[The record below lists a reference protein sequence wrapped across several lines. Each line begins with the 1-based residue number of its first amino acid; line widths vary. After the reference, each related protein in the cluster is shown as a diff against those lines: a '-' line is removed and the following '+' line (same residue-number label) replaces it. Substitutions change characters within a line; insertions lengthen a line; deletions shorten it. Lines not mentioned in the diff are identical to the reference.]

1 MSLVSVS
8 EASQNLS
15 HWINQASYGR
25 ECVIVT
31 SRGRAK
37 AVLIGVEAFEA
48 LIGVPDHTR
57 RESLPV
63 QQLRSEFNLALAEAG
78 YGTPEQVVNLVREV
92 KRELADEPTTDHA

>member
-25 ECVIVT
+25 DCVIVT

-48 LIGVPDHTR
+48 LIGVPDQDRQRSLSVQELR
-57 RESLPV
+57 REFR
-63 QQLRSEFNLALAEAG
+63 QALVEAG
-78 YGTPEQVVNLVREV
+78 YQTPEEMVNLVREV
-92 KRELADEPTTDHA
+92 KRELAEERIPAG

>member
-1 MSLVSVS
+1 MSLVSIS

-37 AVLIGVEAFEA
+37 AVLIGVKAFEA
-48 LIGVPDHTR
+48 LIGVPDQTR
-57 RESLPV
+57 QQALPL
-63 QQLRSEFNLALAEAG
+63 QQLRREFSQALAEAG
-78 YGTPEQVVNLVREV
+78 YTTPDQIVDLVRDV
-92 KRELADEPTTDHA
+92 KRQLVEERTNAH

>member
-1 MSLVSVS
+1 MSLVSIS

-25 ECVIVT
+25 ECVIMT

-48 LIGVPDHTR
+48 LIGVPDQAQ
-57 RESLPV
+57 REGLTV
-63 QQLRSEFNLALAEAG
+63 HQLRSQFHQALAEAG
-78 YGTPEQVVNLVREV
+78 YATPEQVVDLVREI
-92 KRELADEPTTDHA
+92 KRELADEHTIGRS

>member
-1 MSLVSVS
+1 MTLVSVS

-48 LIGVPDHTR
+48 MIGVPNQAREPARSVEQLR
-57 RESLPV
+57 REFG
-63 QQLRSEFNLALAEAG
+63 QALAEAG
-78 YGTPEQVVNLVREV
+78 YRTPDQIVELVRQV
-92 KRELADEPTTDHA
+92 KRELADERAEAR

>member
-1 MSLVSVS
+1 MSHVSIS

-37 AVLIGVEAFEA
+37 AVLIGVEAFAA
-48 LIGVPDHTR
+48 LIGVPDQDR
-57 RESLPV
+57 QRSLPV
-63 QQLRSEFNLALAEAG
+63 QQLRREFSQALAEAG
-78 YGTPEQVVNLVREV
+78 YETPDQVVDLVRDV
-92 KRELADEPTTDHA
+92 KRELADEPTTIR

>member
-1 MSLVSVS
+1 MSLISVS

-25 ECVIVT
+25 DCVIVT

-48 LIGVPDHTR
+48 LIGVPDQQHQASR
-57 RESLPV
+57 PV
-63 QQLRSEFNLALAEAG
+63 QQLRREFQQALAEAG
-78 YGTPEQVVNLVREV
+78 YHTPDQIVDLVRQT
-92 KRELADEPTTDHA
+92 KRELADERIPAS

>member
-1 MSLVSVS
+1 MSLISIS

-25 ECVIVT
+25 DCVIVT

-48 LIGVPDHTR
+48 LIGVPDQDR
-57 RESLPV
+57 QGSLPV
-63 QQLRSEFNLALAEAG
+63 QDLRWEFRQALAEAG
-78 YGTPEQVVNLVREV
+78 YQTPAEMVTLVREV
-92 KRELADEPTTDHA
+92 KRELAEERIPAG

>member
-1 MSLVSVS
+1 MSLVSIS

-25 ECVIVT
+25 DCVIVT

-48 LIGVPDHTR
+48 LIGVPEQQHPTSRPIQQMR
-57 RESLPV
+57 REF
-63 QQLRSEFNLALAEAG
+63 QQALAEAG
-78 YGTPEQVVNLVREV
+78 YHTPDQIVDLVRQT
-92 KRELADEPTTDHA
+92 KRELADERIAAS

>member
-1 MSLVSVS
+1 MTLVSVS

-48 LIGVPDHTR
+48 MIGVFDPGREPSRSVEQLR
-57 RESLPV
+57 REFR
-63 QQLRSEFNLALAEAG
+63 QALAEAG
-78 YGTPEQVVNLVREV
+78 YRTSDQIAELVREV
-92 KRELADEPTTDHA
+92 KRELADEQTVAG

>member
-15 HWINQASYGR
+15 HWINQASYGH

-48 LIGVPDHTR
+48 LIGVPER
-57 RESLPV
+57 GRLAAAPIE
-63 QQLRSEFNLALAEAG
+63 QLRVEFSRGLAEAG
-78 YGTPEQVVNLVREV
+78 YATPEQVVALVREV
-92 KRELADEPTTDHA
+92 KRELADERTAAD

>member
-1 MSLVSVS
+1 MSLISIS

-25 ECVIVT
+25 DCVIVT

-48 LIGVPDHTR
+48 LIGVPEQQHQASR
-57 RESLPV
+57 PV
-63 QQLRSEFNLALAEAG
+63 QQLRIEFQQALAEAG
-78 YGTPEQVVNLVREV
+78 YHTPDQIVDLVRQT
-92 KRELADEPTTDHA
+92 KRELADERIPAS

>member
-25 ECVIVT
+25 DCVIVT

-37 AVLIGVEAFEA
+37 AVLIGVEAFET
-48 LIGVPDHTR
+48 LIGVPDQDR
-57 RESLPV
+57 QRSLPV
-63 QQLRSEFNLALAEAG
+63 QELRREFRQALAEAG
-78 YGTPEQVVNLVREV
+78 YQTPEEMVNLVREV
-92 KRELADEPTTDHA
+92 KRELAEERIPAG

>member
-1 MSLVSVS
+1 MTLVSVS

-37 AVLIGVEAFEA
+37 AVLIGVDAFEA
-48 LIGVPDHTR
+48 MIGVPDQAREPARSVEQLR
-57 RESLPV
+57 REFS
-63 QQLRSEFNLALAEAG
+63 QALAEAG
-78 YGTPEQVVNLVREV
+78 YHTSDQVVELVQQV
-92 KRELADEPTTDHA
+92 KRELAEERSGVR